1 MQRTVNN
8 FGVLI
13 NQNFG
18 TQSTLHQMQKFGKL
32 AK

>member
-1 MQRTVNN
+1 MSKTVTN

-18 TQSTLHQMQKFGKL
+18 SQSTLHQMQKFGKL